1 MLRLLKRRELDAI
14 VLAFP
19 HLVEDVEYQILAED
33 TLWLAILRD
42 EKFKHAD
49 YSVVDDIEGC
59 RMMLLYEGYYLRDQT
74 IATLGKEQ
82 VAM

>member
-1 MLRLLKRRELDAI
+1 
-14 VLAFP
+14 LAFP

-49 YSVVDDIEGC
+49 YSVVDDIEDC
-59 RMMLLYEGYYLRDQT
+59 RMMLL
-74 IATLGKEQ
+74 
-82 VAM
+82 